1 MWNEMQHSVCRRIR
15 VLAVCYVLLPCVIT
29 DKCGLAADALNS
41 DTADA
46 IEFVV
51 QRFMARHG
59 IPGLSIA
66 VARQNELCYAQ
77 GYGLADVEHDVAAT
91 ADTVY
96 RTASIAKPMTAALVL
111 SLAAAGRID
120 PDQSVQQYVPGF
132 PEKRWP
138 VTTRQLLA
146 HQGGIRH
153 YKSSAEASA
162 TEHYFSLE
170 AALQVFAE
178 DPLIHEPGTAYRYT
192 SFGYNLLGSVAEGAG
207 GDSFMKL
214 LQDQVLRPAG
224 MERTLADDVFA
235 VIPGR
240 ARGYIRPAADD
251 LRRFPEGHQ
260 LVAGHLYNSTLHDT
274 SMKIPGG
281 GLVSSAGDLV
291 RFATA
296 LNRGELLS
304 EEWRQQMWTAQ
315 QTSDG
320 RKTSYGLGWFVGE
333 QTGRPAVWH
342 SGAQSGT
349 STMLLLL
356 PENGTCVAVMCN
368 LQGMNLTSLA
378 TQIARLAD
386 PGETDYEPG
395 VQKLR
400 AAIEYEV
407 ELKSLPAFSLAMVD
421 GERTVWSD
429 GFGFQDAAERIG
441 ATADTI
447 YRVGSIS
454 KLFTDIAVMQQ
465 VAAGK
470 LDLDVPVQTWLPD
483 FRPHSEPDQVQ
494 TLRQMMSHMSG
505 LVRESP
511 VGSYFD
517 PDEPTLAAT
526 VASLNQTK
534 LVYPPG
540 NRTKYSNA
548 AVAVVG
554 AVLESRLDSSHP
566 EYVRSRILDPLQMSS
581 SSFTV
586 TPQIAPQ
593 LAVGW
598 MRTLDGRRFEAPGFL
613 LGTGP
618 AGNMYTSVND
628 LAKFLS
634 WMFSGNTAD
643 GTEVLSPEMLEA
655 MMQPVRNNAG
665 EVQPFGLGFHVG
677 EFEGQR
683 KIGHGGAVYGF
694 STQLEAL
701 PDRRLG
707 VVAAASLDGTNG
719 VVSRLAEYALRL
731 MLAIQDGKPLPE
743 YRTTLPV
750 PQERAADLVGHYLE
764 QNGTRTTEISE
775 LNGEVTMLRGT
786 YRQQLRS
793 AADDGQILIDD
804 ETGFGTIVASGGDA
818 DLAVGSLRF
827 DRRSDEPPAECPE
840 EWRGLIGEYGHDHNV
855 LYILEDHGRLCAL
868 IEWFYH
874 YPLEQISEDVFA
886 FPDYGLYHGEYLRFT
901 RGDDGIAIAVNAA
914 EVDFDRRAVG
924 TRDGETFRIKPVRPI
939 DELRAAAMLASPPN
953 EPRSFRDTDL
963 VELTRQEPT
972 IHLDIRYATTNNFTG
987 AVFYQQPRAF
997 LQRPAA
1003 EAVQRA
1009 QQKLQPLGLGLLI
1022 HDAYRPWHVT
1032 KMFWDATPTELRD
1045 FVANPA
1051 NGSRH
1056 NRGCA
1061 VDLTLCDLK
1070 TGDPIQMVAGY
1081 DEFSPRSFPRYPGGT
1096 SRQRWYRELLR
1107 KVMESE
1113 GFTIYEYEWWHF
1125 DYQDW
1130 QQYRLGNA
1138 AFEQLSE

>member
-1 MWNEMQHSVCRRIR
+1 MWNEMQRSVCRRIR
-15 VLAVCYVLLPCVIT
+15 VLAVCSVLLPFVIT
-29 DKCGLAADALNS
+29 NKCGLAADALNS
-41 DTADA
+41 ETADA
-46 IEFVV
+46 IDFVV

-66 VARQNELCYAQ
+66 VARQNALCYSL

-111 SLAAAGRID
+111 SLVAEGRID
-120 PDQSVQQYVPGF
+120 PDQSVQHYVTGF
-132 PEKRWP
+132 PQKPWP
-138 VTTRQLLA
+138 VTARQLLT
-146 HQGGIRH
+146 HQAGIRH
-153 YKSSAEASA
+153 YKSPAEASA
-162 TEHYFSLE
+162 TEHYFSLD

-178 DPLIHEPGTAYRYT
+178 DPLIHEPGTAHRYT

-207 GDSFMKL
+207 GASFMQL
-214 LQDQVLRPAG
+214 LQERVLQPAE
-224 MERTLADDVFA
+224 MQRTLADDVFA

-240 ARGYIRPAADD
+240 SRGYIRPAADD
-251 LRRFPEGHQ
+251 LQRFPAGHQ
-260 LVAGHLYNSTLHDT
+260 LVAGRLYNSTLHDT

-281 GLVSSAGDLV
+281 GLVSTAGDLV

-296 LNRGELLS
+296 LNRGLLVNDH
-304 EEWRQQMWTAQ
+304 WRQQMWTAQ
-315 QTSDG
+315 QTANG
-320 RKTSYGLGWFVGE
+320 GTTNYGLGWFVGK
-333 QTGRPAVWH
+333 QIGRPAVWH

-349 STMLLLL
+349 STMLLLF
-356 PENGTCVAVMCN
+356 PDSGTCVAAMCN
-368 LQGMNLTSLA
+368 LQGMNLTKLCG
-378 TQIARLAD
+378 QIAKLA
-386 PGETDYEPG
+386 EEWEADYEPA

-421 GERTVWSD
+421 GERAVWAD
-429 GFGFQDAAERIG
+429 GFGFQDADERIA

-447 YRVGSIS
+447 YRVGSVS

-465 VAAGK
+465 VAQGK
-470 LDLDVPVQTWLPD
+470 LDLDAPVQTWLPD
-483 FRPHSEPDQVQ
+483 FHPASESDQVQ

-517 PDEPTLAAT
+517 PDEPTLEAT

-540 NRTKYSNA
+540 TRTKYSNA

-554 AVLESRLDSSHP
+554 AVLEKQLDRSHP
-566 EYVRSRILDPLQMSS
+566 QYVQEKILTPLQMSS

-593 LAVGW
+593 VAVGW
-598 MRTLDGRRFEAPGFL
+598 MRTLDGRRFAAPEFL

-618 AGNMYTSVND
+618 AGNMYASVND

-634 WMFSGNTAD
+634 WLFSGRTAD
-643 GTEVLSPEMLEA
+643 GSEVLSAEMLES
-655 MMQPVRNNAG
+655 MQEPVRDNAG
-665 EVQPFGLGFHVG
+665 KPQPFGLGFHVS

-701 PDRRLG
+701 PERRLG

-719 VVSRLAEYALRL
+719 VVSRLSEYALRL
-731 MLAIQDGKPLPE
+731 MLAVQDGEPLPE

-750 PQERAADLVGHYLE
+750 PRERAADLAGHYVE
-764 QNGTRTTEISE
+764 QNGTRTAEISE
-775 LNGEVTMLRGT
+775 MNGEVTMLRGT
-786 YRQQLRS
+786 YRSQLRS

-818 DLAVGSLRF
+818 GLVVGSLKF
-827 DRRSDEPPAECPE
+827 DRRVDEPPAECPE

-855 LYILEDHGRLCAL
+855 LYILEDQGQLFAL

-874 YPLEQISEDVFA
+874 YPLEQISDDVFA
-886 FPDYGLYHGEYLRFT
+886 FPDYGLYHGEFLRFT
-901 RGDDGIAIAVNAA
+901 RGDDGVAARVNAA
-914 EVDFDRRAVG
+914 EVNFERRAVG
-924 TRDGETFRIKPVRPI
+924 TRDGETFRITPVRPI
-939 DELRAAAMLASPPN
+939 DELRAAAMQATPPD
-953 EPRSFRDTDL
+953 EPRTFRDTDL

-1003 EAVQRA
+1003 AAVQRV

-1032 KMFWDATPTELRD
+1032 KMFWDATPAELRD

-1061 VDLTLCDLK
+1061 VDLTLCDLP
-1070 TGDPIQMVAGY
+1070 TGEPIQMVAGY
-1081 DEFSPRSFPRYPGGT
+1081 DEFSPRSFPQYPGGT

-1125 DYQDW
+1125 DYRDW
-1130 QQYRLGNA
+1130 RQYRLGNS
-1138 AFEQLSE
+1138 AFEQLAK